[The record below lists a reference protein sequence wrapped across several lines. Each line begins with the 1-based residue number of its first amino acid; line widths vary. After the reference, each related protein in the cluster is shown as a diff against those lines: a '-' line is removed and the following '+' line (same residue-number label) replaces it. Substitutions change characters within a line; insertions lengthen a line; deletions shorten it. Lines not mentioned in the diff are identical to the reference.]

1 MQATR
6 QPLKII
12 LNPYRTKKIKFISFF
27 DSADTRATETVK
39 LGMAKSA
46 TQEMASE
53 IARISQTRVVEVER
67 VSFACGPVTL
77 KMVKTTLGPGWLLN
91 DKVLFSSVDLDDLH
105 KAAKAFYFNIK
116 TNAQPE
122 SDHFNV
128 RFGGTDTIVWSVHR
142 FIAGSA
148 AVSEM
153 EEPLSE
159 LCFLLKTPPIL
170 ID

>member
-1 MQATR
+1 MATTSDLTLSGR
-6 QPLKII
+6 E
-12 LNPYRTKKIKFISFF
+12 KKIE
-27 DSADTRATETVK
+27 SAFVPAGSRETETVK

-91 DKVLFSSVDLDDLH
+91 DKVLFSSVDLGDLH
-105 KAAKAFYFNIK
+105 KAAKAFYLNIK
-116 TNAQPE
+116 TNAKPE
-122 SDHFNV
+122 SNHFNV
-128 RFGGTDTIVWSVHR
+128 RFGGTDHIVWSVHH
-142 FIAGSA
+142 FNALT
-148 AVSEM
+148 EM
-153 EEPLSE
+153 DEPLTE
-159 LCFLLKTPPIL
+159 LFCLLKTPPIL